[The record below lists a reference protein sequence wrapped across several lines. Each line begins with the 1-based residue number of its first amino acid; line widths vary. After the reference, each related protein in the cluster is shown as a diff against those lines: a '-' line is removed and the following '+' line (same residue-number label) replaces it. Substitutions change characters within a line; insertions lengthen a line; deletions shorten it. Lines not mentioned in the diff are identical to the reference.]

1 MGRAPG
7 STGRAPA
14 HLSVLPGGIGAS
26 GGLEDLEEDRTTIEP
41 APDEAPTPI
50 AASST
55 IEEQWEDGT
64 TVAEQSNSSKRS
76 AVVEES
82 TIEDAAR
89 PLPPLALVP
98 SAQPPDPAAAAK
110 LVVIAGPDQGRVFD
124 LRSGLEVRIGRAVDN
139 DVVLTDIAV
148 SRKHLALGWDGAA
161 WVVHDN
167 GSGNGTLINDR
178 LEDGRCQL
186 HHADRIEIGNTVLRF
201 DHLPSAHQ
209 PSIAGWGQK
218 EEEAATVAGKAPVRP
233 SQVAAAVSEPPPRH
247 RPASVTAPVRD
258 RTPGPTRRRASGT
271 EPPPPPPA
279 RGRPATVPPPVP
291 RVTTAAAVAPPPAAG
306 SQPPAPRAIAAAV
319 PTPLT
324 AAPSAPVAAP
334 MSGPYTTPNPGPSA
348 PAFSPF
354 AGGARPMTTT
364 AQVEPRAYQTVNPWT
379 VVPPPRRRR
388 TLWIG
393 VGVAALVAAA
403 TAGALLGGGE
413 TKAPGASAA
422 APPDSAVAAADGSG
436 SGSAVDVA
444 PGPAPTT
451 PDPTPV
457 APPPTPDPT
466 AVAPRPAPPEVVA
479 PTPTPPEVVAPTP
492 TPPEPAVVKPP
503 VVKPPV
509 VKPPAPD
516 RPVTPKPPPP
526 DRPRITSP
534 GRGLDIDT
542 PTPKPPAAAATPKA
556 LAAATKKADGL
567 YKAKDWKAAA
577 TTLRDAIGTSTDAD
591 AKALKS
597 RAADYESIGTN
608 LNAALAFGTSRAP
621 EALAAY
627 KKAMAADRRAGG
639 AHQGFLRDKIADVA
653 PRAAASYM
661 AKQNY
666 EMAKAAAD
674 DAVNVGAGGT
684 PMIEGVRNS
693 LDRRAGE
700 FYATAL
706 KVQKSKPEDAKSLA
720 RRITKMVPSSSPWYA
735 KAVKLLSASA
745 GSGDEDE

>member
-1 MGRAPG
+1 MGRVPG

-26 GGLEDLEEDRTTIEP
+26 AGLDDLEDERTTIEP

-50 AASST
+50 AASSS

-64 TVAEQSNSSKRS
+64 TVAEQSTSGKRS

-98 SAQPPDPAAAAK
+98 SPQPPDPAAAAK

-148 SRKHLALGWDGAA
+148 SRKHLALGWDGGA

-209 PSIAGWGQK
+209 PALAGWGQK

-233 SQVAAAVSEPPPRH
+233 SQVAAATTAEPPRH

-258 RTPGPTRRRASGT
+258 RTPGPTRKRASGT
-271 EPPPPPPA
+271 EPPPPPGRA
-279 RGRPATVPPPVP
+279 RPATVPPPVP

-306 SQPPAPRAIAAAV
+306 SQPPTRPNVAAIPA
-319 PTPLT
+319 PLT

-334 MSGPYTTPNPGPSA
+334 MSGPYTTPNPGPSM
-348 PAFSPF
+348 PGFSPF
-354 AGGARPMTTT
+354 AGGVRPMTTT
-364 AQVEPRAYQTVNPWT
+364 AQVEPRAYQTINPWT
-379 VVPPPRRRR
+379 VSPPPRRRR
-388 TLWIG
+388 MLWIG
-393 VGVAALVAAA
+393 AGVAALVAAA
-403 TAGALLGGGE
+403 TAGALLSGGE
-413 TKAPGASAA
+413 PTPGASAA
-422 APPDSAVAAADGSG
+422 NPPPDSAVATGAGSG
-436 SGSAVDVA
+436 SGAVDVA
-444 PGPAPTT
+444 PGPIPAPT
-451 PDPTPV
+451 PNPAVV
-457 APPPTPDPT
+457 APTPDP
-466 AVAPRPAPPEVVA
+466 AVVAPPTPTPPTPTPPTPTPPTPA
-479 PTPTPPEVVAPTP
+479 PTPTPPT
-492 TPPEPAVVKPP
+492 PAVVKPEVARP
-503 VVKPPV
+503 APTPPR
-509 VKPPAPD
+509 PPD
-516 RPVTPKPPPP
+516 RPVVPKQP

-534 GRGLDIDT
+534 GRNLDIDT
-542 PTPKPPAAAATPKA
+542 PPPKPPVAATPKA
-556 LAAATKKADGL
+556 LTAAAKKAEGL
-567 YKAKDWKAAA
+567 YKAKDWKGAA
-577 TTLRDAIGTSTDAD
+577 TTLRDAIGASTDPD
-591 AKALKS
+591 AKALKT
-597 RAADYESIGTN
+597 RAADYDAIGTN

-639 AHQGFLRDKIADVA
+639 THQGLLRDKIADVA

-684 PMIEGVRNS
+684 PMIEGVRTS

-706 KVQKSKPEDAKSLA
+706 KLQKSKPEDSKSLA

-745 GSGDEDE
+745 GGGDEDE